1 MAEMGWM
8 VAEVGK
14 GDRGG
19 AGVVVG
25 PYVPAC
31 RKARDHSKTFS
42 PGCMRMGVSGASH
55 YGTIMTIVLAVIRL
69 RLFSNVSSS
78 DQRVSTF
85 SRGIWTAR

>member
-1 MAEMGWM
+1 MVEMEWT
-8 VAEVGK
+8 VAEEGK
-14 GDRGG
+14 EDRGG

-31 RKARDHSKTFS
+31 RKARGHSKTFS
-42 PGCMRMGVSGASH
+42 PGCMGVRVSGAPRH
-55 YGTIMTIVLAVIRL
+55 KELMVLAVIRL